1 MKGSLNEIQS
11 KNILVVGDI
20 MLDTYFTG
28 EMKRISPEAPVP
40 IFKKDRE
47 RSVLGGAANVA
58 ANLDA
63 AEQKVSILSF
73 IGNDSAGDEL
83 IEKFTKRGINTE
95 LLLRL
100 NDRSTTVKTRFL
112 AGNNQQVIRM
122 DVENAAPIDSDLC
135 KKMLSMLKQKISSFD
150 LILLSDYMKG
160 LLTFD
165 FTQGVI
171 NLADEFKIP
180 VIVDVKDPKIEKY
193 NNAFLLKPNLNELR
207 SLTGMR
213 AQTDEEII
221 EAANFLRETG
231 NHEYVLATCGS
242 RGMVLAAGKNSSYFI
257 KSVAQEVFDVTG
269 AGDTT
274 IAYLA
279 ACMVNGFEMKECVDI
294 ANTAA
299 GIQVS
304 KVGTSLVYWREIR
317 SALSKKAVYVN
328 QKLLNGKALNS
339 FRKNHEEQI
348 VVFTNGCFDILH
360 SGHVKYL
367 REAAKLGEVLVV
379 GLNSDA
385 SVKRLKGET
394 RPINSQ
400 DDRAEVLCALGFVDY
415 VVIFEED
422 TPLELIKIIQPDVLV
437 KGGDYIKSN
446 VVGADFVESRGGE
459 VFLIPFVDGKS
470 TTNIIKKIEEHTK

>member
-1 MKGSLNEIQS
+1 MSGSLNDIQS

-28 EMKRISPEAPVP
+28 DIKRISPEAPVP
-40 IFKKDRE
+40 VFKKDKE

-63 AEQKVSILSF
+63 AEQKVSIMSL
-73 IGNDSAGDEL
+73 IGNDSVGDEL
-83 IEKFTKRGINTE
+83 IERFNRIGINTD
-95 LLLRL
+95 LLMRL
-100 NDRSTTVKTRFL
+100 NNRRTTIKTRFL

-122 DVENAAPIDSDLC
+122 DVEDALPIDKDLC
-135 KKMLSMLKQKISSFD
+135 EKMLSMLKEKIKNFD
-150 LILLSDYMKG
+150 LILLSDYLKG
-160 LLTFD
+160 LLTYD

-171 NLADEFKIP
+171 NLANEANIP

-193 NNAFLLKPNLNELR
+193 KNAFLLKPNLNELR
-207 SLTGMR
+207 SLTGMK
-213 AQTDEEII
+213 AQTDDEII
-221 EAANFLRETG
+221 EAANFLRKQG
-231 NHEYVLATCGS
+231 NHKYILATCGS
-242 RGMVLAAGKNSSYFI
+242 RGMVLASGDKNSSYFI

-279 ACMVNGFEMKECVDI
+279 ACMVNGFEMRECVDI

-317 SALSKKAVYVN
+317 SALSKKAVHVT
-328 QKLLNGKALNS
+328 QKILKGKALNE
-339 FRKNHEEQI
+339 FRKTHEEQR

-360 SGHVKYL
+360 AGHVKYL

-394 RPINSQ
+394 RPVNNQ
-400 DDRAEVLCALGFVDY
+400 DDRAEILCALGFVDY

-437 KGGDYIKSN
+437 KGGDYNREN
-446 VVGADFVESRGGE
+446 VVGADFVMSRGGE
-459 VFLIPFVDGKS
+459 LFLIPFVEGKS
-470 TTNIIKKIEEHTK
+470 TTNIIKKIEGMK

>member
-1 MKGSLNEIQS
+1 MSGSLNNIQA

-28 EMKRISPEAPVP
+28 DINRISPEAPVP
-40 IFKKDRE
+40 VFKKDKE

-63 AEQKVSILSF
+63 AEQNVSMMSIM
-73 IGNDSAGDEL
+73 GNDLIGDEMM
-83 IEKFTKRGINTE
+83 ENFHRRGIHTD
-95 LLLRL
+95 LLMRL
-100 NDRSTTVKTRFL
+100 SDRRTTVKTRLL
-112 AGNNQQVIRM
+112 AGNSQQVIRM
-122 DVENAAPIDSDLC
+122 DVEDAVPISSELC
-135 KKMLSMLKQKISSFD
+135 AQMLSMLKAKIDSFSV
-150 LILLSDYMKG
+150 IILSDYMKG
-160 LLTFD
+160 LLTFE

-171 NLADEFKIP
+171 SLANEHGVP

-193 NNAFLLKPNLNELR
+193 KDAFLLKPNLNELR
-207 SLTGMR
+207 SLTRMP
-213 AQTDEEII
+213 AHTDDEII
-221 EAANFLRETG
+221 EAADFLRRQG
-231 NHEYVLATCGS
+231 NHKYVLATCGP
-242 RGMVLAAGKNSSYFI
+242 RGMVLAGEDSSYFI

-274 IAYLA
+274 IAYFA
-279 ACMVNGFEMKECVDI
+279 ACMANGFGMKECVDI

-304 KVGTSLVYWREIR
+304 KVGTSLVYWREVR
-317 SALSKKAVYVN
+317 SALSKKAVHVE
-328 QKLLNGKALNS
+328 QKLLNGKALRE
-339 FRKNHEEQI
+339 FRKTHEEQV

-394 RPINSQ
+394 RPVNSQ
-400 DDRAEVLCALGFVDY
+400 EDRAEVLCALGFVDY

-422 TPLELIKIIQPDVLV
+422 TPLELIKVIQPDVLV
-437 KGGDYIKSN
+437 KGGDYTREN
-446 VVGADFVESRGGE
+446 VVGADFVMSRGGE
-459 VFLIPFVDGKS
+459 LFLIPFVEGKS
-470 TTNIIKKIEEHTK
+470 TTSIIKKIEAMK